1 MQSKIA
7 RLGLLVAVVATLCLP
22 ATASAQCWRGGDTI
36 TNPPVN
42 QREFD
47 MMVKMLAFD
56 EIQQEIALDMFSV
69 LQDEFG
75 EMASVA
81 QEMQRGAREE
91 FQRTR
96 EPSMWREY
104 GERLERF
111 NERREDLGDQ
121 FWTDVKILLTE
132 EQAPQWEA
140 FERRRFRGR
149 AISRQEQV
157 LSGVTVDLV
166 ILTDDMALPAE
177 KQELIKDVV
186 GQYELELD
194 RKLRAYR
201 RVADEQQEK
210 ADELGQN
217 GNWMQNMDEYN
228 EIFATVRDELVGVRG
243 IHEKYLNQ
251 LTSRLGEELAAELMG
266 RFNKAAY
273 PDIYRDS
280 YVDNGM
286 RQVLELDSLT
296 AEQREYVAALQSNW
310 AAESQRMRESLVRV
324 QREREEKMRLQDMWG
339 GQRNPETREAQAQL
353 REAQLRYYGDLLGV
367 LSEDQK
373 VGLPE
378 RPATD
383 WRERSFDF

>member
-22 ATASAQCWRGGDTI
+22 ATASAQFWRGGDTI

-91 FQRTR
+91 FQRNR
-96 EPSMWREY
+96 DPSMWREY
-104 GERLERF
+104 GERLARF
-111 NERREDLGDQ
+111 NERREELGDQ
-121 FWTDVKILLTE
+121 FWTDVKILLTD
-132 EQAPQWEA
+132 EQAPKWEA

-157 LSGVTVDLV
+157 LSGVSVDLV

-186 GQYELELD
+186 DQYELELD

-251 LTSRLGEELAAELMG
+251 LTSRLGEELAAELMD

-280 YVDNGM
+280 YVDNGL

-296 AEQREYVAALQSNW
+296 AEQREYVTALQSNW
-310 AAESQRMRESLVRV
+310 AAESRRMRESLVRV

-339 GQRNPETREAQAQL
+339 GQRNPETREAQAQM
-353 REAQLRYYGDLLGV
+353 REAQLRYYDDLLGV